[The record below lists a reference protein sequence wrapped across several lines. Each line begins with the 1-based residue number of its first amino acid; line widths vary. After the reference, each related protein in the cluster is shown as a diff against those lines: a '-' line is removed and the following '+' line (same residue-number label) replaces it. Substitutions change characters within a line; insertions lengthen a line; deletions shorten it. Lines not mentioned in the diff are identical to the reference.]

1 MDPEQQELEEQLRQ
15 LNETISSFTGA
26 VAGIVKPI
34 NDLTASIGKSTT
46 AENTNTETTKQ
57 NTGSVDRIAEAN
69 KKAAEVGSEAS
80 RKIASSF
87 DTLKGAAK
95 SFTQSVLSN
104 EEGFT
109 KYGNTVN
116 QVGTA
121 SLELGRSFGALG
133 TALGLV
139 GFGLGKVAEAA
150 LAQADGLLKGLDDLS
165 GMGAAGQITSKQLF
179 GMAHNMGLTSQNIDI
194 FTKSVDRTRTSMMAL
209 GGTAGDGIVSLAKMF
224 SVTAD
229 QRQAFQRLGID
240 QEQLMGRMADYV
252 DLQVQSGAIMDRSAV
267 QSGAA
272 QKNALLYVETLSVIS
287 SVTGKNAEE
296 AKQGMIRAKASFDMQ
311 IHTARLT
318 AELNDPKTSDNRKLE
333 IQKRLLIE
341 AELVNVA
348 EQTGDAEYLAAV
360 QSKLA
365 TGVYTEASTTLINRR
380 IDLDQIM
387 AANMSR
393 SLESIEADRGA
404 GEARAQLLY
413 QQRQGLDR
421 NIRDVGTAGTF
432 SPEVQRIFGLT
443 VPFMQSMAANQ
454 GRTLEDFRAQGEAAR
469 RAIGDPSS
477 GTTGKAVAEDPAQ
490 VARNKMTQ
498 LQIDAA
504 QALDELVFSMNPLLG
519 NTGMFTAFAVTAGLV
534 TAAFATIIAT
544 KGVQALLGR
553 GGAAAGAASS
563 VAEIAEDQLLD
574 KNGRPLRGGARS
586 ARIAK
591 LTGGGPAQVG
601 KPGGGPAQVGKP
613 GGFGASLQSVASA
626 LSNAGKAGPQVIL
639 GAAALATAIASFGA
653 GIAGAVAV
661 IGKALPSLANGL
673 KAFNDLNGKNL
684 QQAGLGMAGLGIG
697 ILAMGAGTMAQAFG
711 TIIRFFTGDKDPLTQ
726 ASEMLFRLQ
735 AVNLDRKKIEDN
747 SASLMAYA
755 KAMAAV
761 AALGAGAGIA
771 DAVRSYFDGIGKLFG
786 ATPPYKD
793 LEKFSQLQVDPAK
806 VKINSDSFV
815 EFSRAMASYSGYGD
829 GLSVITSSLAQA
841 TVSFFNTNPP
851 EKQVVEFSKL
861 KIDPKQTSINATGFV
876 EFSRAMAAY
885 KGGVGLREAVSIIAG
900 AKLSTLFGMD
910 GPIKSF
916 ENFAAINVGPKA
928 AENSQ
933 AFLNFSKAM
942 GVLSGGSG
950 GGWFNN
956 LVSDLR
962 EPVAR
967 TVNRGREIVGQAV
980 DRGGELVTQVG
991 TAVGDFARGLF
1002 TRPGPDSTALNFI
1015 GRIESGNNYNRL
1027 VGGRVKNDPPLT
1039 SMTVGQVMA
1048 YQDTM
1053 RNNGHEST
1061 ALGKYQIIKGTLG
1074 GIVRSGTVNPND
1086 QFSETTQ
1093 DKAAI
1098 YLMNVRGRERF
1109 RSGRLGVDQYANNLA
1124 KEWASLPMPN
1134 GRSYYAGVGSN
1145 NSLASRSDFVRSL
1158 QARDGGIMS
1167 GPSTGYPIELHGT
1180 ELIIPIDSNSILS
1193 KLASTSAEA
1202 VVKDLQRKGVKA
1214 VPKPTSTTGIPK
1226 KTVGISKEMIYA
1238 LSVKFDTVVNKIENT
1253 DQVQKKLLKQVL

>member
-15 LNETISSFTGA
+15 LNETISIFTGA
-26 VAGIVKPI
+26 VAGIIKPI
-34 NDLTASIGKSTT
+34 NDLTTSIGKSTN
-46 AENTNTETTKQ
+46 AENTNTETVKQ

-80 RKIASSF
+80 LKIARSF
-87 DTLKGAAK
+87 DNLKGAAK

-133 TALGLV
+133 TVLGLL
-139 GFGLGKVAEAA
+139 GFGLGKVTEAG
-150 LAQADGLLKGLDDLS
+150 LKQADGLLKGLDDLS
-165 GMGAAGQITSKQLF
+165 GMGAAGQITSKELF
-179 GMAHNMGLTSQNIDI
+179 GMAHRMGLTSQNIEI
-194 FTKSVDRTRTSMMAL
+194 FTKAAGRARTSMVAFD
-209 GGTAGDGIVSLAKMF
+209 GSAGDGLKAFARMAA
-224 SVTAD
+224 VTKE
-229 QRQAFQRLGID
+229 QRMAFQRLGVN
-240 QEQLMGRMADYV
+240 QEELMGRMADYIE
-252 DLQVQSGAIMDRSAV
+252 LQTQSGLALD
-267 QSGAA
+267 
-272 QKNALLYVETLSVIS
+272 KNAASDDKLQKRALEYAETISIISVI
-287 SVTGKNAEE
+287 TGKNAEE
-296 AKQGMIRAKASFDMQ
+296 AKQGMLEAKANYDIQ
-311 IHTARLT
+311 IHQAQLQ
-318 AELNDPKTSDNRKLE
+318 AKLNDPSTSKAE
-333 IQKRLLIE
+333 AEQIKKRLLIE
-341 AELVNVA
+341 DQLLNAA
-348 EQTGDAEYLAAV
+348 QQTGDAQYLAAV
-360 QSKLA
+360 RSKIA
-365 TGVYTEASTTLINRR
+365 TGTYTATSAVLIRQGVD
-380 IDLDQIM
+380 IDKIIGEQ
-387 AANMSR
+387 SQR
-393 SLESIEADRGA
+393 SLQALESERGI
-404 GEARAQLLY
+404 GQARADLLE
-413 QQRQGLDR
+413 QTRKGNED
-421 NIRDVGTAGTF
+421 NIRNLGNAMTYSADLQNA
-432 SPEVQRIFGLT
+432 FGST
-443 VPFMQSMAANQ
+443 MEMNSFMAKNA
-454 GRTLEDFRAQGEAAR
+454 TTDFQKQGEEAKK
-469 RAIGDPSS
+469 AIGDPSS
-477 GTTGKAVAEDPAQ
+477 GTTGAAVAGDPAQ
-490 VARNKMTQ
+490 IARNKMTEF
-498 LQIDAA
+498 QIFAA
-504 QALDELVFSMNPLLG
+504 QKVDDLIFSMNPLLG
-519 NTGMFTAFAVTAGLV
+519 NTGMFAVFAATAGLV
-534 TAAFATIIAT
+534 SAAFATIIAA
-544 KGVQALLGR
+544 KGLQALLGG
-553 GGAAAGAASS
+553 GGAAAGATSS
-563 VAEIAEDQLLD
+563 VVEIAEDQLLD
-574 KNGRPLRGGARS
+574 KKGNPLRGGARS

-591 LTGGGPAQVG
+591 LTGGGPTQVG
-601 KPGGGPAQVGKP
+601 KA
-613 GGFGASLQSVASA
+613 GGFGESLKSVASA
-626 LSNAGKAGPQVIL
+626 LSNAGKAAPQVIL

-653 GIAGAVAV
+653 GIAGAVYI
-661 IGKALPSLANGL
+661 IGKSLPSLANGL
-673 KAFNDLNGKNL
+673 KAFNDLDGKNL
-684 QQAGLGMAGLGIG
+684 QQAGIGMAGLGVG
-697 ILAMGAGTMAQAFG
+697 VLAMGAGTMAQAFG

-726 ASEMLFRLQ
+726 TSEMLFRLQ
-735 AVNLDRKKIEDN
+735 AINLDRKKIEDN
-747 SASLMAYA
+747 GASLMAYA

-761 AALGAGAGIA
+761 SALGAGAGIA
-771 DAVRSYFDGIGKLFG
+771 DAVRSYYDGLGKLYG

-806 VKINSDSFV
+806 VKINADSFV

-841 TVSFFNTNPP
+841 TVSFFKTNPP

-861 KIDPKQTSINATGFV
+861 KIDPKQTHINATGFV

-942 GVLSGGSG
+942 GVLSGGGG
-950 GGWFNN
+950 GGWFNT
-956 LVSDLR
+956 LVSNLR

-967 TVNRGREIVGQAV
+967 TVAQGRDIVGQA
-980 DRGGELVTQVG
+980 LN
-991 TAVGDFARGLF
+991 AVGDFASGLF
-1002 TRPGPDSTALNFI
+1002 TRPGADSTALNFI
-1015 GRIESGNNYNRL
+1015 GRIESGNDYNKL

-1053 RNNGHEST
+1053 IRNGHEST

-1086 QFSETTQ
+1086 QFSQTTQ

-1098 YLMNVRGRERF
+1098 YLMNVRGRERY

-1145 NSLASRSDFVRSL
+1145 NSLTSRGDFVRSL

-1193 KLASTSAEA
+1193 KLASTSAESVA
-1202 VVKDLQRKGVKA
+1202 KDLQRKVVKA

-1226 KTVGISKEMIYA
+1226 KTIGISTEMIYA
-1238 LSVKFDTVVNKIENT
+1238 LSTKFDTVVNKIESTN
-1253 DQVQKKLLKQVL
+1253 DVQKKLLKQVL

>member
-1 MDPEQQELEEQLRQ
+1 MDPEQQEIQAAMRELSMLLSQQTSL
-15 LNETISSFTGA
+15 LGGTVKSLADTIPALKNGTQA
-26 VAGIVKPI
+26 Q
-34 NDLTASIGKSTT
+34 TANTQ
-46 AENTNTETTKQ
+46 AEKENN
-57 NTGSVDRIAEAN
+57 NVIDRFAEAN
-69 KKAAEVGSEAS
+69 TKAASIVNEKSQIYKEAFGTGVSALMGFKNAVLSSQEGLVKYSNVIDTLGTGAYNIGQNFGFLGTAAGGILSVFGKVVNELLKVTDGVVGIRDNFTKTSGIIPITMTEIGKLAANARFSLDNMATLGREMENLGGKMIGLGGYAGEGAVKFMKIAAVSDNVRREFGRMGINQDALLHLQAKYVETQAISGNAYVNQSKSIEQIQKESLVYAKNMTVLSSLTGKSADALQEEINQVQLVFEEQVATMAENAKIRKLQDEGRHSEAAALKLEQDN
-80 RKIASSF
+80 RKKMIETYTALYGPDKANQMARVMRTGYYDSLTSGLAMLQMRGGS
-87 DTLKGAAK
+87 DPL
-95 SFTQSVLSN
+95 SFTQGLKTSANAQADLLAYSEKLDSAISANAEAFSVAFEVLGSEFGKKVGA
-104 EEGFT
+104 EE
-109 KYGNTVN
+109 
-116 QVGTA
+116 QVVGAMMRRQGIDVSKDFARILAEATA
-121 SLELGRSFGALG
+121 KSEEDTDTLANSVETARSVEREVQGKVQNALLDVQSALLEGPDSIKAFIDKFLNKNLLLMGAVSAAAIALG
-133 TALGLV
+133 TI
-139 GFGLGKVAEAA
+139 VAA
-150 LAQADGLLKGLDDLS
+150 KGL
-165 GMGAAGQITSKQLF
+165 
-179 GMAHNMGLTSQNIDI
+179 
-194 FTKSVDRTRTSMMAL
+194 
-209 GGTAGDGIVSLAKMF
+209 
-224 SVTAD
+224 
-229 QRQAFQRLGID
+229 
-240 QEQLMGRMADYV
+240 
-252 DLQVQSGAIMDRSAV
+252 
-267 QSGAA
+267 
-272 QKNALLYVETLSVIS
+272 
-287 SVTGKNAEE
+287 
-296 AKQGMIRAKASFDMQ
+296 
-311 IHTARLT
+311 
-318 AELNDPKTSDNRKLE
+318 
-333 IQKRLLIE
+333 
-341 AELVNVA
+341 
-348 EQTGDAEYLAAV
+348 
-360 QSKLA
+360 
-365 TGVYTEASTTLINRR
+365 
-380 IDLDQIM
+380 
-387 AANMSR
+387 
-393 SLESIEADRGA
+393 
-404 GEARAQLLY
+404 
-413 QQRQGLDR
+413 
-421 NIRDVGTAGTF
+421 
-432 SPEVQRIFGLT
+432 
-443 VPFMQSMAANQ
+443 
-454 GRTLEDFRAQGEAAR
+454 
-469 RAIGDPSS
+469 
-477 GTTGKAVAEDPAQ
+477 
-490 VARNKMTQ
+490 
-498 LQIDAA
+498 
-504 QALDELVFSMNPLLG
+504 
-519 NTGMFTAFAVTAGLV
+519 
-534 TAAFATIIAT
+534 
-544 KGVQALLGR
+544 QALLGR
-553 GGAAAGAASS
+553 GGAAAGAAAS

-591 LTGGGPAQVG
+591 LT
-601 KPGGGPAQVGKP
+601 GGGPAQVGKP

-673 KAFNDLNGKNL
+673 KAFNDLDGKNL

-747 SASLMAYA
+747 GASLMAYA

-771 DAVRSYFDGIGKLFG
+771 DAMRSYYDGIGKLFG

-900 AKLSTLFGMD
+900 AKLSMLFGMD

-956 LVSDLR
+956 LVSNLR

-967 TVNRGREIVGQAV
+967 TVARTVDSGR
-980 DRGGELVTQVG
+980 ELVTQVG

-1015 GRIESGNNYNRL
+1015 GRIESGNNYNKL

-1053 RNNGHEST
+1053 RDNGHEST

-1093 DKAAI
+1093 DKAAV

-1145 NSLASRSDFVRSL
+1145 NSLTSRSDFVRSL

-1202 VVKDLQRKGVKA
+1202 VAKDLQRKSVKA

-1238 LSVKFDTVVNKIENT
+1238 LSAKFDSVVNKIEST